1 MEYIVEI
8 IIGVMFLV
16 GFAVAYFCEK
26 ENIDMYNPPNLAY
39 KVNLMVYKYTY
50 KRI

>member
-8 IIGVMFLV
+8 VIGVMFLV

-26 ENIDMYNPPNLAY
+26 ENVDIYNPPNLDHVVRKY
-39 KVNLMVYKYTY
+39 IKVDE
-50 KRI
+50 